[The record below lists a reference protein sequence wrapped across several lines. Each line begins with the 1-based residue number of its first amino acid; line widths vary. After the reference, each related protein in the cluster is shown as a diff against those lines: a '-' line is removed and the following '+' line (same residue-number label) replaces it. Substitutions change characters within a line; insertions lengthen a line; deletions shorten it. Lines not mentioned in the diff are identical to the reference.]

1 MKKIFRNLIFIA
13 AIIILLPLISI
24 IYGAPVVMTGILIS
38 IIFQDYTSLTTI
50 VSLIIW
56 AWIYT
61 KTEFGNKLGDK
72 QVEIADKILTLVPDN

>member
-1 MKKIFRNLIFIA
+1 
-13 AIIILLPLISI
+13 
-24 IYGAPVVMTGILIS
+24 MTGILIS